1 MKTFK
6 RLWAVISF
14 LFTALFMAQVIFMFG
29 GCAPRKVVQAEKAEA
44 PEEAVAKQEEVKPQ
58 EPEKVIQPKA
68 EVITEKP
75 VTETPAVTEKVAKK
89 EEPELLLTPP
99 TVTEKIEFPDV
110 HFDFDKY
117 DIRDDAK
124 PVLEKLAQ
132 WLKNNPKARVLIEG
146 HCDERGTNQ
155 YNLALGER
163 RASATKNYLMALG
176 ISSSRIDTVT
186 YGEERPLCREQ
197 TEECWQ
203 LNRRAHFVIHE

>member
-1 MKTFK
+1 MGYSIRELK
-6 RLWAVISF
+6 RSLLFVF
-14 LFTALFMAQVIFMFG
+14 LALFIIG
-29 GCAPRKVVQAEKAEA
+29 GCTPRKVVQQEAQKPEAPQVQKTEEGKPEAEKITPPA
-44 PEEAVAKQEEVKPQ
+44 PEML
-58 EPEKVIQPKA
+58 
-68 EVITEKP
+68 TEKP
-75 VTETPAVTEKVAKK
+75 VIETPVVAKK
-89 EEPELLLTPP
+89 EAEIKPE
-99 TVTEKIEFPDV
+99 VKKIEFSDI

-124 PVLEKLAQ
+124 PVLERLAS
-132 WLKNNPKARVLIEG
+132 WLKENPKARVLIEG

-203 LNRRAHFVIHE
+203 LNRRAHFVLHE

>member
-6 RLWAVISF
+6 RVWAMIIF
-14 LFTALFMAQVIFMFG
+14 LFTALLMAQITVILG
-29 GCAPRKVVQAEKAEA
+29 GCAPRKVVQTEKAEA
-44 PEEAVAKQEEVKPQ
+44 PQEAVAKKEEVKPQ

-75 VTETPAVTEKVAKK
+75 VTERPAVTERVAKK
-89 EEPELLLTPP
+89 EEPA
-99 TVTEKIEFPDV
+99 VTEKIEFSDI

-124 PVLEKLAQ
+124 PVLERLAQ
-132 WLKNNPKARVLIEG
+132 WLKNNPKARILIEG

>member
-6 RLWAVISF
+6 RLLAVISF
-14 LFTALFMAQVIFMFG
+14 LFTALFMAQVTFMLG
-29 GCAPRKVVQAEKAEA
+29 GCTPRKVVQAEKAEA
-44 PEEAVAKQEEVKPQ
+44 PQEAVAKQEEIKPQ
-58 EPEKVIQPKA
+58 ESDKVIQPKA

-75 VTETPAVTEKVAKK
+75 VTETPAVTEKVTKK
-89 EEPELLLTPP
+89 EEPA
-99 TVTEKIEFPDV
+99 VTEKIEFSDI

>member
-6 RLWAVISF
+6 ILGAVIFF
-14 LFTALFMAQVIFMFG
+14 LFTALLMAQIAVMLG

-44 PEEAVAKQEEVKPQ
+44 PQEAVAKQEEVKPQ

-68 EVITEKP
+68 EVIIEKP

-89 EEPELLLTPP
+89 EEPA
-99 TVTEKIEFPDV
+99 VTEKIEFSDI

-124 PVLEKLAQ
+124 PVLERLAQ